1 MSLKQPADN
10 TDCDDHVPVPPTHCD
25 VPVPPPYSPSSRVKW
40 HAALESARPRASS
53 AAPHASLKLAEQQQ
67 TSTPRLVTVSAR
79 ASTASGA
86 STAGSK
92 MWYDA
97 IDGTLKAHGHAA
109 RAPTPESATSI
120 LDSRSSCTSITTS
133 HLSPPAARPPCSEIK
148 RAHLADIQ
156 SARLSLAALLRD
168 RGEYDRALPIYE
180 ECWEERKEYAVSL
193 LIQ

>member
-10 TDCDDHVPVPPTHCD
+10 THCDVPVPPTHCDVPVPPTHCD

-67 TSTPRLVTVSAR
+67 TSTPRLMTVSAR
-79 ASTASGA
+79 ASTAS
-86 STAGSK
+86 SK

-97 IDGTLKAHGHAA
+97 IEGTLKAHGHAA
-109 RAPTPESATSI
+109 CSPTPQSATSI
-120 LDSRSSCTSITTS
+120 TTP